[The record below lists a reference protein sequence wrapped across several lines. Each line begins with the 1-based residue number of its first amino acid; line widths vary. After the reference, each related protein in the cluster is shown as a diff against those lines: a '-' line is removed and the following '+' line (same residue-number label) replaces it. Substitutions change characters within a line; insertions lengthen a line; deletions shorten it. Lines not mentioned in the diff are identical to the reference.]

1 MKSEPEAAQERL
13 KRNRKQKKKKDSFEH
28 WKEMTKETKRIWE
41 QVPNDAGEENWLT
54 SQLGPPKKKTRAREG
69 KWEKLVQDSFLDTA
83 GLKLNLNKYS
93 MCLRIWT

>member
-13 KRNRKQKKKKDSFEH
+13 KRNRKQKKKKEDGFEH

-54 SQLGPPKKKTRAREG
+54 S
-69 KWEKLVQDSFLDTA
+69 
-83 GLKLNLNKYS
+83 
-93 MCLRIWT
+93 